1 MDGPGSV
8 TLRPDMLIAAGLVA
22 LGLWSGATGL
32 LVVGVLVV
40 ATGAL
45 RSLWSRRGSVGLEY
59 RRELGSD
66 RAVWGDRVPL
76 TLAVENHKLL
86 PLAWLRTDDFV
97 SEDLV
102 VDPVSTVPTE
112 RPGIAS
118 LRTTWSLAPYE
129 EVRRHLAI
137 VAERRGRYRFE
148 SVALTVAD
156 LFGRSATTVE
166 RPLPATLVVRPR
178 TVPVQVLGPAA
189 LPLGSRRIRHG
200 LVEDPALF
208 AGVRPFQR
216 GDPRRRIHERA
227 TARLGRPVS
236 KRFEP
241 SAVRDVVV
249 VLDVQTLPGPVWL
262 LQWDDELV
270 EALAVAAGSLARRVL
285 DDGSACGLAVNAW
298 TYQPDRIGFVPP
310 RAGPGQLARILDL
323 LGRMSPVP
331 SMPYSRMLAT
341 LTRRIPAGALVVTM
355 SGRDPSELGP
365 GLRRLRA
372 GGFELLHVAVGQDA
386 SAYAAK
392 VRHLGIPARVAELAP
407 DWRTCDVVALA
418 G

>member
-1 MDGPGSV
+1 MDGFALPSV
-8 TLRPDMLIAAGLVA
+8 RPDVLGATLLVA
-22 LGLWSGATGL
+22 LGVWSGATGL
-32 LVVGVLVV
+32 VVVGFLVV

-45 RSLWSRRGSVGLEY
+45 RSLWSRHGTVGLEY

-66 RAVWGDRVPL
+66 RAVWGDRVPV
-76 TLAVENHKLL
+76 TLVVENRKLL
-86 PLAWLRTDDFV
+86 PLAWLRADDFV
-97 SEDLV
+97 SEELV
-102 VDPVSTVPTE
+102 VDPLPTVPTE

-129 EVRRHLAI
+129 EVRRHVTI

-156 LFGRSATTVE
+156 LFGRSTTTVE
-166 RPLPATLVVRPR
+166 LPLPAILVVRPR
-178 TVPVQVLGPAA
+178 TVPVQVRGPAA
-189 LPLGSRRIRHG
+189 LPFGPRRIRHG

-216 GDPRRRIHERA
+216 GDPRRRVHERA

-236 KRFEP
+236 KRYEP

-249 VLDVQTLPGPVWL
+249 ALDVQTLPGPVWL
-262 LQWDDELV
+262 LQWDEELV
-270 EALAVAAGSLARRVL
+270 ERLAVAAGSLARRIL
-285 DDGSACGLAVNAW
+285 EDGAACGLAVNAW

-323 LGRMSPVP
+323 LGRMSSVP
-331 SMPYSRMLAT
+331 SIPYGRMLGT
-341 LTRRIPAGALVVTM
+341 LVRRVPAGALVVTM
-355 SGRDPSELGP
+355 SGRDVGEAAPVF
-365 GLRRLRA
+365 RRLRA
-372 GGFELLHVAVGQDA
+372 AGFELLHVALG
-386 SAYAAK
+386 SEAAAHAA
-392 VRHLGIPARVAELAP
+392 RARRLGVAARVAELAP
-407 DWRTCDVVALA
+407 DWRTCDVVELA

>member
-1 MDGPGSV
+1 VSAVLGSAPRSDV
-8 TLRPDMLIAAGLVA
+8 LVAVGLVA

-32 LVVGVLVV
+32 VVVGLLVVT
-40 ATGAL
+40 TGAL
-45 RSLWSRRGSVGLEY
+45 RSLWSQRGTVALSY
-59 RRELGSD
+59 RRELGAE
-66 RAVWGDRVPL
+66 RAVWGDRIPL
-76 TLAVENHKLL
+76 TLTVANAKLL
-86 PLAWLRTDDFV
+86 PLAWLRVDDYV
-97 SEDLV
+97 SDELV
-102 VDPVSTVPTE
+102 VEPLSTTPTE

-129 EVRRHLAI
+129 EVRRHATI
-137 VAERRGRYRFE
+137 VAERRGRFRFE

-166 RPLPATLVVRPR
+166 QPLPATLIVRPR

-189 LPLGSRRIRHG
+189 LPFGPRRIRQG

-216 GDPRRRIHERA
+216 GDPRRRVHERA

-241 SAVRDVVV
+241 SAVRDVVIA
-249 VLDVQTLPGPVWL
+249 LDIQTLPGPIWR
-262 LQWDDELV
+262 LQWDDDLV
-270 EALAVAAGSLARRVL
+270 EGLAVAAGSLARRIL

-298 TYQPDRIGFVPP
+298 TYQPDRIGFVAP
-310 RAGPGQLARILDL
+310 RAGPGQLARLLDL

-331 SMPYSRMLAT
+331 SIPAGRMLGAVA
-341 LTRRIPAGALVVTM
+341 RRIPAGSLVVTM

-365 GLRRLRA
+365 ALRRLRA
-372 GGFELLHVAVGQDA
+372 SGFELLHVAVGREA
-386 SAYAAK
+386 TAHAATA
-392 VRHLGIPARVAELAP
+392 RRLGVPVRVAGLAP
-407 DWRTCDVVALA
+407 DWRRCDVLELVA
-418 G
+418 